1 ANLRRARGIPYLAE
15 ANAAH
20 LAEIGRLIEA
30 GKVTPFVE
38 ATYPL
43 GEVAK
48 AEERL
53 ENEHVRG
60 KIVLEVSA

>member
-1 ANLRRARGIPYLAE
+1 M
-15 ANAAH
+15 
-20 LAEIGRLIEA
+20 EIGRLIEA
-30 GKVTPFVE
+30 GKVTPFVQ

-43 GEVAK
+43 GEVAE

-60 KIVLEVSA
+60 RIVFEVAA